1 MRAGQAAS
9 PRSCSGLW
17 DLSDVRWRMN
27 LRHRLSQKYR
37 RRPEPNVLA
46 TRLEGMRPEPRQA
59 MNAGVEEI
67 RLEPGFGPL
76 ARLYEEHAARAFR
89 LAYLL
94 TGDHDLAEDLVQD
107 VFVKLIGRFAD
118 LRSPESFDVYL
129 RRTIVTSS
137 YGLFRRRRTERAYLA
152 RERGLAERTSDVL
165 PDVERKDELW
175 TQLQRI
181 APRQRAALVL
191 RYYEDLS
198 EHQAAGVLGCSLRTV
213 KSLVTRGI
221 QAMRD
226 QQGGE
231 A

>member
-1 MRAGQAAS
+1 
-9 PRSCSGLW
+9 
-17 DLSDVRWRMN
+17 
-27 LRHRLSQKYR
+27 
-37 RRPEPNVLA
+37 
-46 TRLEGMRPEPRQA
+46 

-76 ARLYEEHAARAFR
+76 ARLYEEHSARAFR

-107 VFVKLIGRFAD
+107 AFVKLIGRFAD
-118 LRSPESFDVYL
+118 LRRPESFDVYL
-129 RRTIVTSS
+129 RRTVVTLS
-137 YGLFRRRRTERAYLA
+137 YGLFRRRRTERAYLEH
-152 RERGLAERTSDVL
+152 ERGFAERTNYVL

-175 TQLQRI
+175 TQLQKI

-198 EHQAAGVLGCSLRTV
+198 EHQAADVLGCSLRTV

-221 QAMRD
+221 EAMRA

-231 A
+231 S

>member
-1 MRAGQAAS
+1 MTA
-9 PRSCSGLW
+9 
-17 DLSDVRWRMN
+17 D
-27 LRHRLSQKYR
+27 
-37 RRPEPNVLA
+37 
-46 TRLEGMRPEPRQA
+46 
-59 MNAGVEEI
+59 VEEI
-67 RLEPGFGPL
+67 RLEHDLGPL
-76 ARLYEEHAARAFR
+76 ASLYEDHAARAFR

-94 TGDHDLAEDLVQD
+94 TGDRDLAEDLVQD
-107 VFVKLIGRFAD
+107 AFLRLIGRFAD
-118 LRSPESFDVYL
+118 LRNPESFDVYL
-129 RRTIVTSS
+129 RRTIVTLS

-152 RERGLAERTSDVL
+152 RERGLAGRTTNVF

-175 TQLQRI
+175 TQMQKI

-198 EHQAAGVLGCSLRTV
+198 EQQTADVLGCSLRTV

-231 A
+231 S